1 MTNNFEK
8 RFIKGIVITLVIAIP
23 LFANNAF
30 AQKWPVNTDTAS
42 LKFTVEKAPKWTSL
56 FERNSG
62 WFGADGIYSIPLNG
76 NDSPGNH
83 TKTLLVFSDT
93 MIGEVK
99 DDKPQPGY
107 VMVHNTCAYVDG
119 VPPNDHIKFY
129 YAKDESGKPKTMFI
143 PNTPNA
149 QPNDFYWL
157 GDGFV
162 NPVNGKTYIH
172 AFRVKSLN
180 DSDAFAFEEVGTSL
194 IILPKGSKP
203 PFTNQQQI
211 DAPFFITG
219 KNKDDYGVLGSCVFV
234 NTKSAGA
241 PNPDGYIYVYGTK
254 PKHLSLLV
262 ARVLP
267 QYYEDFSKW
276 RYWDGQ
282 TWNTDINKIAEV
294 TTRVSHELSVS
305 PLPDGRYALIFQTD
319 GLGNSVGLRLGLH
332 PQGPFGPVIGLYD
345 APENKMN
352 KNFIPYNA
360 KAHTN
365 LSYPGELLISY
376 NVISLDFFN
385 DIKKYAHHYHPRFIR
400 VKLEQ

>member
-1 MTNNFEK
+1 M
-8 RFIKGIVITLVIAIP
+8 IALVITVPFFNKVL
-23 LFANNAF
+23 
-30 AQKWPVNTDTAS
+30 AQSWPKNTDTTS
-42 LKFTVEKAPKWTSL
+42 LKFTVEQAPEWTSL

-76 NDSPGNH
+76 NDKPGNH
-83 TKTLLVFSDT
+83 TKTMFVFSDT
-93 MIGEVK
+93 MIGDVVN
-99 DDKPQPGY
+99 DIPQPGY
-107 VMVHNTCAYVDG
+107 VMVHNTCAFVDG

-129 YAKDESGKPKTMFI
+129 YAKNADGSPKTMFI

-149 QPNDFYWL
+149 GPTDFYWL

-162 NPVNGKTYIH
+162 NPFDGRTYIH

-180 DSDAFAFEEVGTSL
+180 DSDAFAFEERGTSL

-203 PFTNQQQI
+203 PFTDQKQI
-211 DAPFFITG
+211 DVPFFIPG
-219 KNKDDYGVLGSCVFV
+219 KTKNDYGVLGSGVFV

-241 PNPDGYIYVYGTK
+241 PNPDGYIYVYGTR

-267 QYYEDFSKW
+267 EDYENFGKW
-276 RYWDGQ
+276 RYWDGK
-282 TWNTDINKIAEV
+282 TWNKDISQIAEV
-294 TTRVSHELSVS
+294 TNRVSHELSVS
-305 PLPDGRYALIFQTD
+305 PLPDGRYALVFQED
-319 GLGNSVGLRLGLH
+319 GLGNYVDMRLALN
-332 PQGPFGPVIGLYD
+332 PQGPFGPPIRLYE

-365 LSYPGELLISY
+365 LSNPGELLISY
-376 NVISLDFFN
+376 NVISLDFFK
-385 DIKKYAHHYHPRFIR
+385 DIKKYGHHYHPRFIR
-400 VKLEQ
+400 VKLQQ